1 MTRNVVRRQCSFE
14 TKKSLATGIAVDHGF
29 LLFEQHEAVRD
40 TVRRLCQ
47 SEHQKLVIAAEEHE
61 VLPREVFA
69 RWGELGL
76 LGVRYP
82 ESDGGSGLD
91 KISDCIVREE
101 LSYMSQGF
109 ASSWSAHSHLGIWPI
124 WKAWHGVPTQ
134 ALLPACRAGQEDRR
148 LCARASPDG
157 GSNIRALKTRAE
169 RVDGG
174 WKLKGSKLYITNAP
188 IADFLLVAAR
198 TAPELSGDAISLFIV
213 ELPAA
218 GMNIS
223 KLKKEGIRASET
235 GLIQMD
241 DVFVPDDCVLGDR
254 LGTYP
259 VILESLSENRVGVA
273 ANALGMARA
282 AFDAAT
288 AYARDRVVA
297 NKRIGDYQAIGH
309 KLAEMSAQIE
319 AAKWLVYYGA
329 RRVDQNTL
337 DSATAAR
344 VKLIAS
350 ETAVSVSEQ
359 AIRIHGGA
367 GIMREY
373 PVGRIHRDAL
383 VYVIGEGT
391 SEIQK
396 NLIARDLGFRF

>member
-1 MTRNVVRRQCSFE
+1 M
-14 TKKSLATGIAVDHGF
+14 SLDFGF
-29 LLFEQHEAVRD
+29 SAEHEAVRE
-40 TVRRLCQ
+40 TVRRMCREELAP
-47 SEHQKLVIAAEEHE
+47 LVTPAEEE
-61 VLPREVFA
+61 ESFPRGVFR

-82 ESDGGSGLD
+82 EADGGSGMD

-101 LSYMSQGF
+101 LSFCSQAF

-124 WKAWHGVPTQ
+124 W
-134 ALLPACRAGQEDRR
+134 RAGTPEQRTRCFVPALAGQKIAAFALSE
-148 LCARASPDG
+148 PDG
-157 GSNIRALKTRAE
+157 GSNVRALRTRAT
-169 RVDGG
+169 RAPGG
-174 WKLKGSKLYITNAP
+174 WRIDGSKLYITNAP

-198 TAPELSGDAISLFIV
+198 TAPELTGDSVSLFIV
-213 ELPAA
+213 ELPAK
-218 GMNIS
+218 GMDIR

-235 GLIQMD
+235 GLIHLEN
-241 DVFVPDDCVLGDR
+241 VLVPDDCVLGER

-259 VILESLSENRVGVA
+259 VILASLSENRVGVA

-282 AFDAAT
+282 AFDAAV
-288 AYARDRVVA
+288 AYAETRLVAGKRV
-297 NKRIGDYQAIGH
+297 GDYQAIGH

-319 AAKWLVYYGA
+319 AARWLVYYGA
-329 RRVDQNTL
+329 WRVDQNTL
-337 DSATAAR
+337 DAATAAR
-344 VKLIAS
+344 VKLVAS
-350 ETAVSVSEQ
+350 ETAVAVSEQ

-373 PVGRIHRDAL
+373 PVGRIHRDSL

-396 NLIARDLGFRF
+396 NIIMRELGFKA